1 MTPARP
7 TNIRW
12 LIVAMLVGLV
22 FLAHFNRIAISV
34 AGSERFIGRGL
45 SEEEM
50 GRVYFAFLLVYTVGM
65 LPGGWVIDRIGPRWA
80 LTGMGLGLGVCAA
93 MTGVLGVFGLA
104 VAALYL
110 PLLVIRGVAGA
121 SSITL
126 HPGAARAVSL
136 WFPLSGRSF
145 ANGLVTAG
153 ALVGIAVT
161 YPGFGWLMDKLD
173 WPLAF
178 VVSGAALFVMG
189 LVWSILAADD
199 PASHAGTNAA
209 ERDLVAAGGR
219 VPPRSAATWH
229 DVLGLFRNRS
239 LVLLTLSY
247 GAYSYVQ
254 YLYFY
259 WIEYYFKNTLQLPG
273 EKSREAAFT
282 ITMAMAVGMAVG
294 GFAADRLGAWLGHRA
309 GRRLVAFAGMGLCA
323 AFSLIGVVTTDPQR
337 IVWCF
342 SLAFGTLGACEA
354 IFWTTAAGLEPR
366 NGGLACAL
374 LNTGGNGVGMLAPLL
389 TPVIGN
395 AFGWQAAIVVAC
407 AVCAG
412 GGLLW
417 LGIDPEGKTGQVD
430 PQDRA
435 DYGESEPPATPAS
448 SPPSSGPS
456 SRTG

>member
-1 MTPARP
+1 MTPPRP

-34 AGSERFIGRGL
+34 AGSERFIGHGL
-45 SEEEM
+45 SEEQM
-50 GRVYFAFLLVYTVGM
+50 GRVYSAFLLVYTIGM
-65 LPGGWVIDRIGPRWA
+65 LPGGWLIDRLGPRWA
-80 LTGMGLGLGVCAA
+80 LTQMGVGLGFCAA
-93 MTGVLGVFGLA
+93 LTGVLGVFGLA
-104 VAALYL
+104 VAALYM

-136 WFPLSGRSF
+136 WFPLSARSF

-153 ALVGIAVT
+153 ALIGIAVT
-161 YPGFGWLMDKLD
+161 YPAFGWLIDKLD

-178 VVSGAALFVMG
+178 VVSGAALVIAGFVWG
-189 LVWSILAADD
+189 VLAADD
-199 PASHAGTNAA
+199 PAGHPSSNQA
-209 ERDLVAAGGR
+209 ERDLVAAEGR
-219 VPPRSAATWH
+219 VPPRSAATVR

-259 WIEYYFKNTLQLPG
+259 WIEYYLKNSLGLPG

-282 ITMAMAVGMAVG
+282 ITMAMAVGMAFG
-294 GFAADRLGAWLGHRA
+294 GWGADRLGEWLGHRA
-309 GRRLVAFAGMGLCA
+309 GRRLVAFAGMGFCA
-323 AFSLIGVVTTDPQR
+323 AFSLLGVRTTDPQQ

-342 SLAFGTLGACEA
+342 SLAFWALGTCEA

-374 LNTGGNGVGMLAPLL
+374 LNTGGNGFGLLAPLL
-389 TPVIGN
+389 TPVIGQ
-395 AFGWQAAIVVAC
+395 AFGWDKAIVVAC
-407 AVCAG
+407 AVCAV

-417 LGIDPEGKTGQVD
+417 LGIAPEARR
-430 PQDRA
+430 P
-435 DYGESEPPATPAS
+435 EPEA
-448 SPPSSGPS
+448 
-456 SRTG
+456 

>member
-1 MTPARP
+1 MPDSRP
-7 TNIRW
+7 TNVRW
-12 LIVAMLVGLV
+12 LIVAMLIGLV

-34 AGSERFIGRGL
+34 AGSERFIGHGL
-45 SEEEM
+45 SEEQM
-50 GRVYFAFLLVYTVGM
+50 GRVYFAFLVVYTIGM
-65 LPGGWVIDRIGPRWA
+65 LPGGWLIDRLGPRWA
-80 LTGMGLGLGVCAA
+80 LTSMGVGFGICAA
-93 MTGVLGVFGLA
+93 LTGVLGAAGLA
-104 VAALYL
+104 VAGLYM
-110 PLLVIRGVAGA
+110 PLLVIRGVAGL
-121 SSITL
+121 SSVTL
-126 HPGAARAVSL
+126 HPGAARGVSL

-161 YPGFGWLMDKLD
+161 YPGFGWLLDKLD

-178 VVSGAALFVMG
+178 VVAGAALFLMG
-189 LVWSILAADD
+189 LVWWALAADD
-199 PASHAGTNAA
+199 PAGHRWANDA
-209 ERDLVAAGGR
+209 ERDLVAAEGR
-219 VPPRSAATWH
+219 VPPRSGPTSH
-229 DVLGLFRNRS
+229 DVFALFGNRS

-259 WIEYYFKNTLQLPG
+259 WIEYYFKNTLGLPG
-273 EKSREAAFT
+273 ESSRAAAFT
-282 ITMAMAVGMAVG
+282 ITMAMAVGMAAG
-294 GFAADRLGAWLGHRA
+294 GWGADRLCRRLGHA
-309 GRRLVAFAGMGLCA
+309 IGRRLVAVVGMGLCA
-323 AFSLIGVVTTDPQR
+323 VFSLLGVRTTDPQQ

-342 SLAFGTLGACEA
+342 SLAFGVLGACEA

-407 AVCAG
+407 AVSAVG
-412 GGLLW
+412 GALW
-417 LGIDPEGKTGQVD
+417 FGIDPEGKAGQID

-435 DYGESEPPATPAS
+435 DYGESEPPSTPAS
-448 SPPSSGPS
+448 FPPSADPS

>member
-1 MTPARP
+1 MPPARP
-7 TNIRW
+7 TNVRG
-12 LIVAMLVGLV
+12 LIVAMLIGLV

-34 AGSERFIGRGL
+34 AGSERFIGHGL

-50 GRVYFAFLLVYTVGM
+50 GRVYFAFLVVYTFGM
-65 LPGGWVIDRIGPRWA
+65 LPGGWLIDWLGPRWA
-80 LTGMGLGLGVCAA
+80 LAGMGVGLGICAA
-93 MTGVLGVFGLA
+93 LTGVLGVFGLA
-104 VAALYL
+104 VAALYV
-110 PLLVIRGVAGA
+110 PLLLIRGLAGA

-161 YPGFGWLMDKLD
+161 YPGFGWLMDRLD

-178 VVSGAALFVMG
+178 VLSGAALFVMG
-189 LVWSILAADD
+189 LVWSVLAADD
-199 PASHAGTNAA
+199 PAGHRRANDA
-209 ERDLVAAGGR
+209 ERDLAATEGR
-219 VPPRSAATWH
+219 VPPRSAATLR

-259 WIEYYFKNTLQLPG
+259 WIEYYLKNTLNLPG

-294 GFAADRLGAWLGHRA
+294 GWGADRLGEWLGHRA
-309 GRRLVAFAGMGLCA
+309 GRRLVAFTGMGLCA
-323 AFSLIGVVTTDPQR
+323 ALSLLGVRTTDPQQ

-342 SLAFGTLGACEA
+342 SLAFWALGTCEA

-389 TPVIGN
+389 TPVIGQ
-395 AFGWQAAIVVAC
+395 AFGWDAAIVVAC
-407 AVCAG
+407 AVCAV

-417 LGIDPEGKTGQVD
+417 LGIAPEA
-430 PQDRA
+430 PRA
-435 DYGESEPPATPAS
+435 RGVE
-448 SPPSSGPS
+448 
-456 SRTG
+456 

>member
-1 MTPARP
+1 MPPARP
-7 TNIRW
+7 TNVRW
-12 LIVAMLVGLV
+12 LIVAMLIGLV

-34 AGSERFIGRGL
+34 AGSERFIGHGL

-50 GRVYFAFLLVYTVGM
+50 GRVYFAFLVVYTFGM
-65 LPGGWVIDRIGPRWA
+65 LPGGWLIDWLGPRWA
-80 LTGMGLGLGVCAA
+80 LAGMGVGLGICAA
-93 MTGVLGVFGLA
+93 LTGVLGVFGLA
-104 VAALYL
+104 VAALYV
-110 PLLVIRGVAGA
+110 PLLLIRGLAGA

-161 YPGFGWLMDKLD
+161 YPGFGWLMDRLD

-178 VVSGAALFVMG
+178 VLSGAALFVMG
-189 LVWSILAADD
+189 LVWSVLAADD
-199 PASHAGTNAA
+199 PAGHRRANDA
-209 ERDLVAAGGR
+209 ERDLAATEGR
-219 VPPRSAATWH
+219 VPPRSAATLR

-259 WIEYYFKNTLQLPG
+259 WIEYYLKNTLNLPG

-294 GFAADRLGAWLGHRA
+294 GWGADRLGEWLGHRA
-309 GRRLVAFAGMGLCA
+309 GRRLVAFTGMGLCA
-323 AFSLIGVVTTDPQR
+323 ALSLLGVRTTDPQQ

-342 SLAFGTLGACEA
+342 SLAFWALGTCEA

-389 TPVIGN
+389 TPVIGQ
-395 AFGWQAAIVVAC
+395 AFGWDAAIVVAC
-407 AVCAG
+407 AVCAV

-417 LGIDPEGKTGQVD
+417 LGIAPEA
-430 PQDRA
+430 PRA
-435 DYGESEPPATPAS
+435 RGVE
-448 SPPSSGPS
+448 
-456 SRTG
+456 

>member
-1 MTPARP
+1 MTPSRP
-7 TNIRW
+7 TNVRW

-34 AGSERFIGRGL
+34 AGSERFIGPDAL
-45 SEEEM
+45 SEQQM
-50 GRVYFAFLLVYTVGM
+50 GRVYSAFLLVYTIGM
-65 LPGGWVIDRIGPRWA
+65 LPGGWLIDRIGPRWA
-80 LTGMGLGLGVCAA
+80 LAAMGVGLGLCAA
-93 MTGVLGVFGLA
+93 LTGVLGVFGLA

-110 PLLVIRGVAGA
+110 PLLLIRGLAGA

-153 ALVGIAVT
+153 ALVGIALT
-161 YPGFGWLMDKLD
+161 YPVFGWLMDKLD

-178 VVSGAALFVMG
+178 VVSGAALLLMG
-189 LVWSILAADD
+189 LVWSVLAADD
-199 PASHAGTNAA
+199 PAGHPGTNAA
-209 ERDLVAAGGR
+209 ERELVAAEQR
-219 VPPRSAATWH
+219 VPPRSVATMREI
-229 DVLGLFRNRS
+229 LGLFRNRS

-259 WIEYYFKNTLQLPG
+259 WIEYYFKNSLSMPG

-282 ITMAMAVGMAVG
+282 ITMAMAVGMAFG
-294 GFAADRLGAWLGHRA
+294 GWGADRLGGWLGHGA
-309 GRRLVAFAGMGLCA
+309 GRRLVAFTGMGLCA
-323 AFSLIGVVTTDPQR
+323 ALSLLGVRTTDSQQ

-342 SLAFGTLGACEA
+342 SLAFWALGACEA

-389 TPVIGN
+389 TPVIGQ
-395 AFGWQAAIVVAC
+395 AFGWDTAIVAGC
-407 AVCAG
+407 AICTV

-417 LGIDPEGKTGQVD
+417 LGIAPEA
-430 PQDRA
+430 PRA
-435 DYGESEPPATPAS
+435 REVE
-448 SPPSSGPS
+448 
-456 SRTG
+456 